1 MANLIITDA
10 DETKETL
17 STTGPTVVDLLH
29 LDNAGAVDMWVH
41 LYDRNAAGLVT
52 VGTTPPALSFKLRAG
67 ETREWINLR
76 FASGLI
82 LAAVAEFSGGA
93 TGPATNAV
101 NGSAIL

>member
-1 MANLIITDA
+1 MANIRITDA

-17 STTGPTVVDLLH
+17 STTGPTVVELLH
-29 LDNAGAVDMWVH
+29 LDNAGATDVWVH
-41 LYDRNAAGLVT
+41 LYDRSSAAVVA
-52 VGTTPPALSFKLRAG
+52 VGTTEPALSFKLRAG

-76 FASGLI
+76 FATGLI
-82 LAAVAEFSGGA
+82 LACVAEFFGGA